1 MLAAAL
7 ADIDP
12 VVAELTADRL
22 AAAQILAP
30 VRPLEFFHPLIG
42 AAVYADI
49 PLWGRRVAHRRAAEL
64 VDREGERPVA
74 RTAAHLLSCGAA
86 RRSLGGRGIRRSA
99 AREAVATGAPESA
112 SRYLER
118 ALGETQPPAL
128 RAELLLELG
137 ETQLQAGLP
146 GATERFRRARDLS
159 TDPHRRTEI
168 CIALGRARFSA
179 GDWVGARE
187 AFRDGVAEL
196 PDGDADLALELHHW
210 CVTVGLDGLPAV
222 VDERV
227 RARAD
232 GDAPGRTRIERVR
245 WRISRSLQR
254 DQGRDP
260 TTRSPASLAGALA
273 DGALRHDGATDL
285 VPHFGACR
293 TLVDADETEARPPS
307 AITRSSRAS
316 APARPSLST
325 VLPPARSRRLL
336 SRRAPRGDGGSRSS
350 NDVYSEGQGRGCP
363 ERVRSSRC
371 V

>member
-49 PLWGRRVAHRRAAEL
+49 PLGARRVAHRRAAEL

-86 RRSLGGRGIRRSA
+86 GDRWVVEVLRSA

-222 VDERV
+222 VDERL
-227 RARAD
+227 RALVD
-232 GDAPGRTRIERVR
+232 GDAPGRTRIERVLLAH
-245 WRISRSLQR
+245 SRSLQR

-260 TTRSPASLAGALA
+260 TTRSPASLAARSPTAHCGTTGRPTSCRISALA
-273 DGALRHDGATDL
+273 
-285 VPHFGACR
+285 
-293 TLVDADETEARPPS
+293 
-307 AITRSSRAS
+307 
-316 APARPSLST
+316 
-325 VLPPARSRRLL
+325 
-336 SRRAPRGDGGSRSS
+336 
-350 NDVYSEGQGRGCP
+350 
-363 ERVRSSRC
+363 
-371 V
+371 